1 VKRRALLEIGKKLW
15 MRGLVSGSDGNLS
28 IRISRDRILTTASG
42 IPKGELREEHL
53 LELKLDGTVITRSKW
68 KPSSEIKMHLIVY
81 SRRPEINAVC
91 HAHPPYATAFAVAGI
106 GMTSCVIPEIIVSL
120 GAVPLAP
127 YGTPSTE
134 EVPSA
139 IENFITDSDALLL
152 ANHGALTL
160 GKTIEE
166 AYLRMES
173 IDHSAHIILNSIILG
188 GPKKLTREDVEKLY
202 ATRIGLGFDNPV
214 PRCK

>member
-106 GMTSCVIPEIIVSL
+106 GMTS
-120 GAVPLAP
+120 
-127 YGTPSTE
+127 
-134 EVPSA
+134 
-139 IENFITDSDALLL
+139 
-152 ANHGALTL
+152 
-160 GKTIEE
+160 
-166 AYLRMES
+166 
-173 IDHSAHIILNSIILG
+173 
-188 GPKKLTREDVEKLY
+188 
-202 ATRIGLGFDNPV
+202 
-214 PRCK
+214 